1 MGYVSICFVVLLQQ
15 IVNLLNGIFFYAI
28 LFYAILFVDTLY
40 AKNDFNKSELIIRTC
55 LWK

>member
-28 LFYAILFVDTLY
+28 LFVDTLY